1 MEKITVESEQVM
13 IDCYWALILDS
24 SRNFL
29 NDCLNEKS
37 FSDYLNK
44 QNRDELTIKFI
55 MLEVSIINSY
65 VLSFENKSI
74 EPTRLDLHKL
84 MFSKV
89 QKLIENNSDT
99 YKNYSSNFTD
109 YTSKFREY
117 SFELSNDIRIQ
128 KDQFFFP
135 KSSLKALEIFFD
147 SKDKINNIVCILEV
161 FNHANAMLL
170 MYHDIGKKIVF
181 KPNKQS
187 KPFWKIW

>member
-1 MEKITVESEQVM
+1 MEKIIVESEQVL
-13 IDCYWALILDS
+13 IDCYWALVLDS
-24 SRNFL
+24 SKDFL
-29 NDCLNEKS
+29 NNCLNEKS
-37 FSDYLNK
+37 FLVYFNEKNSDDLM
-44 QNRDELTIKFI
+44 IKFI
-55 MLEVSIINSY
+55 MLEVSIIHSY
-65 VLSFENKSI
+65 VLSSEKKLFG
-74 EPTRLDLHKL
+74 PTEFDIYQL

-89 QKLIENNSDT
+89 QRLIKNNSDT

-109 YTSKFREY
+109 YTSKFKEY

-170 MYHDIGKKIVF
+170 MYHDLGKKIVF

-187 KPFWKIW
+187 KPFWKLW